1 MSNPNKKTEAFTISN
16 PNYATLDDIHQNLS
30 GITEQLDKISLVEG
44 INYDSIVNKINK
56 DVSYISTQIEKINNK
71 STPSTTYE
79 KDTFTNMSSTILY
92 PSNLGSSLFSNK
104 QNTKKKVSFNQNT
117 NITDVSDLLPKNT
130 QFQNKSNK
138 QSPVH
143 IEQSIINKITMG
155 SFSIVGLF
163 ILYRALHK

>member
-1 MSNPNKKTEAFTISN
+1 MSNPNQKTEAFTISN

-71 STPSTTYE
+71 SIPSTSDE

-92 PSNLGSSLFSNK
+92 PSNLSSSLFSNK
-104 QNTKKKVSFNQNT
+104 DNSKN
-117 NITDVSDLLPKNT
+117 NITDISDLLPKET
-130 QFQNKSNK
+130 QYQHNIIKSNK